1 MKETKIYADEFCT
14 TFASTTEMLEFL
26 AERAKQ
32 SKWIRKPTRMLKLVP
47 LEKEAET
54 IEEACEKE
62 LEGIVEDTEKNTQLV
77 LKVNKD
83 FYPVRDCAI
92 HTILK
97 RAGINGTGLKKLE
110 KATYAKVVNYCLQ
123 VAKGDALIKVA
134 DGKVSAV
141 HGGDDHDYCVLDM
154 QTIFNM
160 TSDYLKAH
168 FKGSTYLEGSG
179 SFDHSIVSA
188 MWTLGGNQELLDTY
202 HQALEDHGIEDKSL
216 APALRLT
223 TSDVAVSGVNLYPM
237 MLSQT
242 SNRVINLGSPIKLS
256 HDRAIIGETGSG
268 KTSLAKLFMEFY
280 SPDKGHIYVDGAELQ
295 NFEVQEIRKAVV
307 YVSQEDFLFTASVR
321 ENLKMGNEEI
331 SDEEMIEI
339 SRKMG
344 VHQFVSKMERA
355 YDSVLEERGK
365 NLSKGQRQ
373 KLSLTR
379 AILRHPKILILDEAT
394 SNMDS
399 ISEREILNYI
409 KGIRDITLILISH
422 RINVIADSDCIYV
435 LQKGN
440 IVARGTDKQLKE
452 QCKLYRQLYGEE
464 EK

>member
-1 MKETKIYADEFCT
+1 MRTGNIWWFKDNLSIGELVTYNILIGYLLTPVKDIVNLQPLYHSAHVAMERLESVLRIKVEKTKEGIEPFEFDEEIELKDVDFH
-14 TFASTTEMLEFL
+14 FVSGKNILNNINI
-26 AERAKQ
+26 K
-32 SKWIRKPTRMLKLVP
+32 IRK
-47 LEKEAET
+47 
-54 IEEACEKE
+54 
-62 LEGIVEDTEKNTQLV
+62 
-77 LKVNKD
+77 
-83 FYPVRDCAI
+83 
-92 HTILK
+92 
-97 RAGINGTGLKKLE
+97 
-110 KATYAKVVNYCLQ
+110 
-123 VAKGDALIKVA
+123 GDNV
-134 DGKVSAV
+134 
-141 HGGDDHDYCVLDM
+141 
-154 QTIFNM
+154 
-160 TSDYLKAH
+160 
-168 FKGSTYLEGSG
+168 
-179 SFDHSIVSA
+179 
-188 MWTLGGNQELLDTY
+188 
-202 HQALEDHGIEDKSL
+202 
-216 APALRLT
+216 
-223 TSDVAVSGVNLYPM
+223 
-237 MLSQT
+237 
-242 SNRVINLGSPIKLS
+242 
-256 HDRAIIGETGSG
+256 AIIGETGSG

>member
-1 MKETKIYADEFCT
+1 MLDSNGSFDNPFFQDKKIVKIDCKWKGQEYSKDAFGFTHAEYVCSFILKENPE
-14 TFASTTEMLEFL
+14 
-26 AERAKQ
+26 AE
-32 SKWIRKPTRMLKLVP
+32 IVLVP
-47 LEKEAET
+47 
-54 IEEACEKE
+54 
-62 LEGIVEDTEKNTQLV
+62 IVRKN
-77 LKVNKD
+77 
-83 FYPVRDCAI
+83 
-92 HTILK
+92 
-97 RAGINGTGLKKLE
+97 KKS
-110 KATYAKVVNYCLQ
+110 T
-123 VAKGDALIKVA
+123 
-134 DGKVSAV
+134 
-141 HGGDDHDYCVLDM
+141 VLDM
-154 QTIFNM
+154 I
-160 TSDYLKAH
+160 
-168 FKGSTYLEGSG
+168 EG
-179 SFDHSIVSA
+179 I
-188 MWTLGGNQELLDTY
+188 ELLIEEQVDIGELVTY
-202 HQALEDHGIEDKSL
+202 NILIGYLLTPVKDIVNLQPLYHSAHVAMERLESVLRIKVEKTKEGIEPFEFDKEIEL
-216 APALRLT
+216 K
-223 TSDVAVSGVNLYPM
+223 DVDFHFVSGKNIL
-237 MLSQT
+237 
-242 SNRVINLGSPIKLS
+242 NNINIKIRKG
-256 HDRAIIGETGSG
+256 DNVAIIGETGSG

-344 VHQFVSKMERA
+344 VHQFVSKMERE

-440 IVARGTDKQLKE
+440 IVARGTDEQLKE
-452 QCKLYRQLYGEE
+452 QCELYRQLYGEE

>member
-1 MKETKIYADEFCT
+1 MKYSESLKKNRDFQQVYKRGT
-14 TFASTTEMLEFL
+14 
-26 AERAKQ
+26 
-32 SKWIRKPTRMLKLVP
+32 SKANRYLVMYVLKNQYMKNRLGISVSKKVGNSVVRHRLTRLIRESYRLN
-47 LEKEAET
+47 EAEF
-54 IEEACEKE
+54 ENS
-62 LEGIVEDTEKNTQLV
+62 LDIV
-77 LKVNKD
+77 
-83 FYPVRDCAI
+83 
-92 HTILK
+92 
-97 RAGINGTGLKKLE
+97 
-110 KATYAKVVNYCLQ
+110 VVARPQ
-123 VAKGDALIKVA
+123 
-134 DGKVSAV
+134 
-141 HGGDDHDYCVLDM
+141 
-154 QTIFNM
+154 
-160 TSDYLKAH
+160 
-168 FKGSTYLEGSG
+168 
-179 SFDHSIVSA
+179 
-188 MWTLGGNQELLDTY
+188 
-202 HQALEDHGIEDKSL
+202 
-216 APALRLT
+216 
-223 TSDVAVSGVNLYPM
+223 
-237 MLSQT
+237 
-242 SNRVINLGSPIKLS
+242 
-256 HDRAIIGETGSG
+256 
-268 KTSLAKLFMEFY
+268 
-280 SPDKGHIYVDGAELQ
+280 
-295 NFEVQEIRKAVV
+295 VQEIRKAVV

-422 RINVIADSDCIYV
+422 RINAIADSDCIYV

>member
-1 MKETKIYADEFCT
+1 
-14 TFASTTEMLEFL
+14 
-26 AERAKQ
+26 
-32 SKWIRKPTRMLKLVP
+32 
-47 LEKEAET
+47 
-54 IEEACEKE
+54 
-62 LEGIVEDTEKNTQLV
+62 
-77 LKVNKD
+77 
-83 FYPVRDCAI
+83 
-92 HTILK
+92 
-97 RAGINGTGLKKLE
+97 
-110 KATYAKVVNYCLQ
+110 
-123 VAKGDALIKVA
+123 
-134 DGKVSAV
+134 
-141 HGGDDHDYCVLDM
+141 
-154 QTIFNM
+154 
-160 TSDYLKAH
+160 
-168 FKGSTYLEGSG
+168 
-179 SFDHSIVSA
+179 
-188 MWTLGGNQELLDTY
+188 
-202 HQALEDHGIEDKSL
+202 
-216 APALRLT
+216 
-223 TSDVAVSGVNLYPM
+223 
-237 MLSQT
+237 
-242 SNRVINLGSPIKLS
+242 
-256 HDRAIIGETGSG
+256 
-268 KTSLAKLFMEFY
+268 MEFY

-365 NLSKGQRQ
+365 NLS
-373 KLSLTR
+373 LTR